1 MTSSPRFKHLE
12 SGPKR
17 SPVEIKEKMR
27 KNYKNKIQNC
37 RVMLLDK
44 LRGSLIEEDLC
55 TALTDIYKSMFNFC
69 DEIISDEEYELMEE
83 LKNELVQEE
92 LEWCI
97 KEYEKSQQENVDWSL
112 VEEDNNVICPV
123 CQKTN
128 LQLQS
133 EHLTCSN
140 CKSNIKTKLS
150 LPNIKK
156 SLLTSL
162 EAHNASCNSDVQ
174 FGLVSEENESHIY
187 LICESCSEMKL
198 II

>member
-12 SGPKR
+12 IGPKR
-17 SPVEIKEKMR
+17 SPIEIKEKMR

-37 RVMLLDK
+37 RVMLMDK

-55 TALTDIYKSMFNFC
+55 TALTDIYKSMFNFS
-69 DEIISDEEYELMEE
+69 DEIISDEEYELIEE
-83 LKNELVQEE
+83 LKKELVQEE
-92 LEWCI
+92 LEWCM

-128 LQLQS
+128 LQLQIDC
-133 EHLTCSN
+133 LTCSN
-140 CKSNIKTKLS
+140 CKSDIKTKLS
-150 LPNIKK
+150 LSDIKK
-156 SLLTSL
+156 SLLSSL
-162 EAHNASCNSDVQ
+162 EAHNASCNNDAQ
-174 FGLVSEENESHIY
+174 FGVVSEENESHIY

-198 II
+198 IL